1 MASIRE
7 SILSHICVETHQNRN
22 PSGHTRGGYKQSL
35 LQNILTP
42 LERTLIVCCSCEGV
56 MRDPQLTEAGYKCR
70 SCLEGGEGKPV
81 TVNKTEIDKL
91 RVVCPF
97 RQEGCNWSST
107 IGILVSHVE
116 KCDLCPVSCPLGCGG
131 SLKRKDLKKHV
142 NGECSERN
150 TNCMYCLINIKV
162 SQSSD
167 HFKIC
172 PKFPLECPNKCNSDK
187 NFKGRSKSPRFSVVS
202 LNRYTVSL

>member
-1 MASIRE
+1 M
-7 SILSHICVETHQNRN
+7 
-22 PSGHTRGGYKQSL
+22 
-35 LQNILTP
+35 
-42 LERTLIVCCSCEGV
+42 CCSCEGV
-56 MRDPQLTEAGYKCR
+56 DERPSIVTEAGYKCR

-142 NGECSERN
+142 NGESVLKDPY

-162 SQSSD
+162 LSE
-167 HFKIC
+167 F
-172 PKFPLECPNKCNSDK
+172 
-187 NFKGRSKSPRFSVVS
+187 
-202 LNRYTVSL
+202 